1 MVNPNSANDCT
12 DAAPPPDPDIV
23 KYHHIYVRL
32 KEQAA
37 RVMPRGAAMPML
49 RAHTLEGELRPLDE
63 IWHARPVL
71 LVTACLSCGQAR
83 RWLEGFV
90 GLRSRYRQDL
100 ATVLLYTV
108 EAHPEGSDSP
118 YTDGEWISAKNK
130 AANIHCAQPSTLDER
145 IYFARELVL
154 SLGGDLDCLVDDM
167 DNTCWQT
174 LGAAPNM
181 GLLIDQQG
189 RVVEKQS
196 WFHPP
201 DMEKAIRALLESIPP
216 G

>member
-1 MVNPNSANDCT
+1 M
-12 DAAPPPDPDIV
+12 
-23 KYHHIYVRL
+23 
-32 KEQAA
+32 
-37 RVMPRGAAMPML
+37 
-49 RAHTLEGELRPLDE
+49 
-63 IWHARPVL
+63 
-71 LVTACLSCGQAR
+71 
-83 RWLEGFV
+83 
-90 GLRSRYRQDL
+90 

-118 YTDGEWISAKNK
+118 YTEGEWISAKNK

-145 IYFARELVL
+145 IYLAQDLVL

-189 RVVEKQS
+189 RVVETKLVPS
-196 WFHPP
+196 P
-201 DMEKAIRALLESIPP
+201 
-216 G
+216 